1 LVMFDALVIET
12 PYDGLY
18 RMLMIRS
25 SDSGETSSA

>member
-1 LVMFDALVIET
+1 MFDALVIET

-25 SDSGETSSA
+25 SDSGDTSSA